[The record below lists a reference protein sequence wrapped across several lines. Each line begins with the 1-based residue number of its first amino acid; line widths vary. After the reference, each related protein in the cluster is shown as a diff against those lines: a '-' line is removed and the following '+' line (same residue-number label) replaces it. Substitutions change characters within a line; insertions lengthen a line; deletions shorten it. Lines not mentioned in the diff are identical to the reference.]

1 MKHTNNVQILSSS
14 SDNVV
19 SIDLVVI
26 LYRKNNLLSN
36 NFAMV
41 ELSWQYKIYEDCKH
55 YTISYIA
62 MQINVSPST

>member
-26 LYRKNNLLSN
+26 LYRKNNLLSH

-41 ELSWQYKIYEDCKH
+41 ELS
-55 YTISYIA
+55 
-62 MQINVSPST
+62 